1 MTRRCELMI
10 LTTFNLTRM
19 TIDSVTAPRRDDI
32 RGEIGQ
38 TQGNILVYHDT
49 GSSDYLTSE

>member
-10 LTTFNLTRM
+10 LTTFNLTL
-19 TIDSVTAPRRDDI
+19 TAIDSVTAPRRDDI

-49 GSSDYLTSE
+49 GSSDYLTS

>member
-1 MTRRCELMI
+1 MI
-10 LTTFNLTRM
+10 LTTFNLTL
-19 TIDSVTAPRRDDI
+19 TAIGSVTAPRRDDI

-49 GSSDYLTSE
+49 GSSDYLTS